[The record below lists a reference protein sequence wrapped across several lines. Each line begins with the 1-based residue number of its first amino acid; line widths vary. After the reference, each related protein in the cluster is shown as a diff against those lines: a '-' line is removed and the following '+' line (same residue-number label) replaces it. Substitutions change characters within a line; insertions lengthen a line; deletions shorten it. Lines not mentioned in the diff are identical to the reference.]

1 MTDWKTMTDIPFPD
15 KPLPITLVQQ
25 NYLLADL
32 AGNAAQISAAVRAV
46 EQRHPHSLIVFSELS
61 LTGYPPEDLLLRPEF
76 LQNTQQALLALAQ
89 QVHDSYVVVGL
100 PLLDQ
105 GRLYNMACVLHDG
118 QVIAQYGKQHLPN
131 YSVFDEKRY
140 FTAGDQ
146 PCVLDIQGYRVGLTI
161 CEDLWQPGP
170 LGQAVQAGAELIVCL
185 NASPF
190 HLHKPKERM
199 AALRARQQ
207 AEGRL
212 PIVYVNMVGGQDEL
226 VFDGGSMVIDAQ
238 GQVAAQCD
246 YFTNDQLTVTFSAR
260 QGVATDRA
268 LPIPSSGTGD
278 IYQALVLG
286 TRDYVRKNN
295 FTHVVLGLSGGIDS
309 ALTLAVAVDALG
321 APNVHAVMLPSRY
334 TSDMSVEDAKQ
345 LSEQAGV
352 SYDIISIEPAFTALL
367 TSLDDMFAG
376 AAVDVT
382 EENLQSRCRA
392 ALLMAISNKFGWLVL
407 NTGNKSEM
415 AVGYATL
422 YGDMAGAFAVLKDVP
437 KTLVYELAHYRNQQS
452 ALIPSR
458 IIERPPSA
466 ELAVDQVDQDWLPP
480 YAILDPIITHYVEH
494 NRSIA
499 DIVAQGFDPTT
510 VKYVVHLIQ
519 RNEYKRRQAPPG
531 VKISQRA
538 FGRDWRVPI
547 TAFY

>member
-1 MTDWKTMTDIPFPD
+1 MTDWKIMTDTSSPD
-15 KPLPITLVQQ
+15 NPLNITLVQQ

-32 AGNAAQISAAVRAV
+32 AGNAAQILAAVHSV
-46 EQRHPHSLIVFSELS
+46 EQQHPHSLIVFPELS

-76 LQNTQQALLALAQ
+76 LQNTQQTLLNLAQ
-89 QVHDSYVVVGL
+89 QIQSSYVVVGL
-100 PLLDQ
+100 PLLSQ
-105 GRLYNMACVLHDG
+105 GQLYNMACVLHDG

-140 FTAGDQ
+140 FTAADQ
-146 PCVLDIQGYRVGLTI
+146 PCVLDIQGYRIGLTI

-170 LGQAVQAGAELIVCL
+170 LSQAAQAGAELILCL

-190 HLHKPKERM
+190 HLHKPKERV
-199 AALRARQQ
+199 AALRKRQQ
-207 AEGRL
+207 AEGQL

-246 YFTNDQLTVTFSAR
+246 YFVTDQLTVTFSAR
-260 QGVATDRA
+260 QGIGTDRA
-268 LPIPSSGTGD
+268 LPSPSSATGD
-278 IYQALVLG
+278 IYQALTLG
-286 TRDYVRKNN
+286 IRDYVRKNN
-295 FTHVVLGLSGGIDS
+295 FANVVLGLSGGIDS
-309 ALTLAVAVDALG
+309 ALTLAIAVDALG
-321 APNVHAVMLPSRY
+321 AQHVHAIMLPSRY
-334 TSDMSVEDAKQ
+334 TSDMSVEDAKL

-352 SYDIISIEPAFTALL
+352 SYDIISIEPAFQTLL
-367 TSLDDMFAG
+367 TSLDDMFVG
-376 AAVDVT
+376 AAIDVT

-452 ALIPSR
+452 PLIPSR

-480 YAILDPIITHYVEH
+480 YAILDPIIMHYVEH
-494 NRSIA
+494 NRSID
-499 DIVAQGFDPTT
+499 DIVAQGFDLAT
-510 VKYVVHLIQ
+510 VQYVVHLIQ
-519 RNEYKRRQAPPG
+519 RNEYKRRQAPGG